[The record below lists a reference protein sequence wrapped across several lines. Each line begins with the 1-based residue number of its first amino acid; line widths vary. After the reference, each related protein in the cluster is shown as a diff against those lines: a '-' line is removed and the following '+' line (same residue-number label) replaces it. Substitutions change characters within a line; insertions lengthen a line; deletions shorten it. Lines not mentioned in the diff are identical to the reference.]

1 MVHETMII
9 EKYDDE
15 YGYLI
20 ERGNNNCI
28 LARYWVIV
36 NNEEILERGARYNSP
51 KHFYERSKLMTNS
64 SLINYSPLHK
74 SQYKMMC
81 AFITYYE
88 TTNNITAQTTQ

>member
-1 MVHETMII
+1 MVHETIII

-36 NNEEILERGARYNSP
+36 NNNNIEELLERGCRYNSP
-51 KHFYERSKLMTNS
+51 KSFYEKSKLMTNS
-64 SLINYSPLHK
+64 ALINYSPLHK

-88 TTNNITAQTTQ
+88 TTNNMTTQ